1 MANIPNLLGVH
12 ALVWVGG
19 WSNDQATEAIK
30 NSAEAGY
37 GLIEIPALDPKSI
50 DTSHTKKVLAEYG
63 MKGACSLGLSFDA
76 DINNEDPEIVK
87 RGEARLMDA
96 LTVVEHL
103 GGDYLGGV
111 VFSALGKYKLPPTP
125 KAIEN
130 ATNSLR
136 RLAQA
141 AKERGITMG
150 LEPVNR
156 YESNLINTGQQAID
170 MIKNIGESNVVV
182 HLDVYHMNIEEQNLA
197 GPIKAAGDK
206 LGYIHVGASHRGPLG
221 TGNIDFDEFF
231 GALAEIGYK
240 GTITFESFSSA
251 VVSPDLSS
259 TLGIWRNLW
268 TDNKSM
274 AKSAREYMEQK
285 ITAAHAKLN

>member
-19 WSNDQATEAIK
+19 WTNDQATEAIK

-50 DTSHTKKVLAEYG
+50 DVDHTSKMLKEYG
-63 MKGACSLGLSFDA
+63 LKGACSLGLSFDA
-76 DINNEDPEIVK
+76 DINNEDSAIAA

-96 LTVVEHL
+96 LTVVERL

-111 VFSALGKYKLPPTP
+111 VFSALGKYPKPTTP

-130 ATNSLR
+130 ATNALR
-136 RLAQA
+136 RLAQEA
-141 AKERGITMG
+141 SKRGITVG

-156 YESNLINTGQQAID
+156 YESNLINTGQQALD
-170 MIKNIGESNVVV
+170 MIKNIGEKNVVV
-182 HLDVYHMNIEEQNLA
+182 HLDVYHMNIEEQDLVS
-197 GPIKAAGDK
+197 PVIAAGSQ
-206 LGYIHVGASHRGPLG
+206 LGYVHIGASHRGPLG
-221 TGNIDFDEFF
+221 TGNIDFDSFF
-231 GALAEIGYK
+231 GALAKIGYK

-274 AKSAREYMEQK
+274 AKSAREYMEAK
-285 ITAAHAKLN
+285 IIAAHS

>member
-1 MANIPNLLGVH
+1 MSNVPNLLGVH

-19 WSNDQATEAIK
+19 WNNDQATEAIK

-50 DTSHTKKVLAEYG
+50 DTEHTKKVLKEFG

-76 DINNEDPEIVK
+76 DINNEDDEIAK

-96 LTVVEHL
+96 LTVVEKL
-103 GGDYLGGV
+103 GGNYLGGV

-125 KAIEN
+125 KAKEN
-130 ATNSLR
+130 ATNALR
-136 RLAQA
+136 RLAKA
-141 AKERGITMG
+141 AGERGITVG

-156 YESNLINTGQQAID
+156 YESNLINTGRQALDFIEA
-170 MIKNIGESNVVV
+170 IGEKNVVV

-197 GPIKAAGDK
+197 GPILEAGDK

-231 GALAEIGYK
+231 GALAKIGYK

-251 VVSPDLSS
+251 VVAPDLSS

-274 AKSAREYMEQK
+274 AKSAREYMENK
-285 ITAAHAKLN
+285 ITAAHAKL

>member
-50 DTSHTKKVLAEYG
+50 DTSHTKKVLSEYG

-141 AKERGITMG
+141 AKERGITVG

-285 ITAAHAKLN
+285 ISAAHAKLN

>member
-141 AKERGITMG
+141 AKERGITVG

-285 ITAAHAKLN
+285 ISAAHAKLN